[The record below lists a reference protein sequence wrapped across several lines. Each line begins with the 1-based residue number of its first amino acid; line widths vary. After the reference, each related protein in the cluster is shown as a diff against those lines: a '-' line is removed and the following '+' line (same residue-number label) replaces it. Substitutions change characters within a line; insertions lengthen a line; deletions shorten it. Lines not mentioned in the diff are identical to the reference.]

1 MGFLL
6 PMTPD
11 EGTLISVGSQP
22 VVENTEMNVFE
33 KDGPASTPNPSAAQD
48 DTATGSSEAGSAS
61 DSTSDLGQDDS
72 FAQEDGGDF
81 FGGDDSYV

>member
-1 MGFLL
+1 
-6 PMTPD
+6 MTPD

-22 VVENTEMNVFE
+22 VVENTEINVFE
-33 KDGPASTPNPSAAQD
+33 KDGPASTTNPSAAQD
-48 DTATGSSEAGSAS
+48 DTAAGSSEAGSAS
-61 DSTSDLGQDDS
+61 DSTSDLGQNDS